1 MDWHKITIAIVGGD
15 NREKEIAR
23 CAAETG
29 AVVRAYGFPWPVGG
43 IAGVRHEKNAG
54 DCFDGSDFALFPIPG
69 IASDGALF
77 SPESAERIIPD
88 ESMLSRMRSSA
99 HIILGWA
106 DPHLKR
112 RCEALGITLHE
123 YEWDVELMLL
133 RGSAIIEGML
143 KVIIENTEFTIHGAK
158 VCLVGQGT
166 IGSLATSRLYSLGA
180 RVHVIARNPIQ
191 RAAAYAA
198 GAEAHGLEDIGAVLK
213 EADIVISSVPSQVI
227 GEKELAV
234 LPKHALLV
242 DIAAPPGGVDRD
254 AAAKFGLKFVW
265 ARGLG
270 SRAPITVGRSQWRGI
285 RRRIEE
291 IVSTR

>member
-1 MDWHKITIAIVGGD
+1 MDGRKVTIAIVGGD

-54 DCFDGSDFALFPIPG
+54 DCFEGADFALFPIPG

-77 SPESAERIIPD
+77 SPECAERIIPD

-158 VCLVGQGT
+158 VCLIGQGT
-166 IGSLATSRLYSLGA
+166 IGSSRHCYFIGAISSNRRERIGRFAKTRAFNGYRRTAGWGRSRCGGEARIEVCLGA
-180 RVHVIARNPIQ
+180 GAGQPSADYGWTEPMAWNP
-191 RAAAYAA
+191 
-198 GAEAHGLEDIGAVLK
+198 K
-213 EADIVISSVPSQVI
+213 
-227 GEKELAV
+227 
-234 LPKHALLV
+234 
-242 DIAAPPGGVDRD
+242 
-254 AAAKFGLKFVW
+254 
-265 ARGLG
+265 
-270 SRAPITVGRSQWRGI
+270 TN
-285 RRRIEE
+285 
-291 IVSTR
+291 